1 MNEFIQHLIKLQ
13 ESRTGKPRN
22 RHELRFLLQWIHDD
36 CKLRWPNVTKRE
48 VWEIVKEIDGYDFER
63 QEDGNSEKKRSMG

>member
-1 MNEFIQHLIKLQ
+1 MSVEKHIRYLVELQ

-36 CKLRWPNVTKRE
+36 CRLRWPKVSKRE
-48 VWEIVKEIDGYDFER
+48 VWRIVKEIDGYDLER
-63 QEDGNSEKKRSMG
+63 SEE